1 MKKIILSA
9 LSVIGIAM
17 AAHAQ
22 CDQTVQI
29 SSSKTNMLDATYQ
42 VKGSKDEQVVV
53 DITKTTITITNN
65 GKTEDAL
72 TGQIKDMQ
80 CAWKVPFKEGKTVIQ
95 TDLVDRSGDVKEAT
109 ITIEGKE
116 GKITLIA
123 EAKERP
129 DQKIQLEVNKFE
141 QKAESR

>member
-17 AAHAQ
+17 AAQAQ

-29 SSSKTNMLDATYQ
+29 SSSKTNMLDETYQ

-53 DITKTTITITNN
+53 DITKTTVTITNN
-65 GKTEDAL
+65 GKTDDAL
-72 TGQIKDMQ
+72 VGQIKDMQ
-80 CAWKVPFKEGKTVIQ
+80 CAWKLPFKEGKTVIK

-109 ITIEGKE
+109 ITIEGKD
-116 GKITLIA
+116 GKIILIA